1 MDIILE
7 LFKYLTTS
15 FTPVEFLVVIALL
28 GTATFLLVNFALK
41 RRKAIK
47 ALFGKG
53 EDDDLKIIS
62 KQLDTVVTREDLERL
77 KVLVNH
83 EFESLRQDTIAF
95 KEKFIEIS
103 AIRQAIVEK
112 ELHNVILA
120 VGENRRYFSDQH
132 DETLEQQALIL
143 STSNR
148 IVDEQAKV
156 LSRVSGMDEY
166 MKAAV
171 PEFRTYHR
179 DIDDDIKLLGRD
191 LAVIERSL
199 TLSLNSNSGVKL
211 R

>member
-1 MDIILE
+1 MDLILE

-28 GTATFLLVNFALK
+28 GTAAFLLVNFALK

-53 EDDDLKIIS
+53 GEDEDMKAI
-62 KQLDTVVTREDLERL
+62 KEKLDAVVTHEELERL
-77 KVLVNH
+77 LLVLKH
-83 EFESLRQDTIAF
+83 EFESLRQDTNAF

-112 ELHNVILA
+112 ELNQVRSEI
-120 VGENRRYFSDQH
+120 VENRMVFTVQFNDATEQVEKI
-132 DETLEQQALIL
+132 DERLE
-143 STSNR
+143 
-148 IVDEQAKV
+148 K
-156 LSRVSGMDEY
+156 
-166 MKAAV
+166 
-171 PEFRTYHR
+171 
-179 DIDDDIKLLGRD
+179 IDDEIKLLGRD

-199 TLSLNSNSGVKL
+199 QLSLNSSSGVKL